1 MLWNSKQIESWSKFA
16 EISNFTC
23 PEIIQN
29 ISYEAGEK
37 QNNDEQLE
45 QARRVKDNQRESK
58 KTLFLENR
66 WNIYVVLFKTMQI
79 VSISIIFSQKY

>member
-16 EISNFTC
+16 EISNFTS